1 MNAMLWRRRLDHVMS
16 AMLTAGVALLPPL
29 AFADGESAPGMRS
42 LSSVIAA
49 PAVRNA
55 VGPAC
60 TQNVSITSLAN
71 HDLVS
76 TELGYAGSEYAMLRA
91 RATAAGPWE
100 QYTVC
105 NYTSD
110 GYWTIQ
116 SQANGLYV
124 SAELGY
130 SGGQYGMLRARASV
144 VGPWEKFTFGACG
157 LGCTTVQSQANGL
170 FVSAELGYTGDQY
183 GMLRAR
189 ASVAG
194 PWEQFR

>member
-1 MNAMLWRRRLDHVMS
+1 MNILRWENWLNCVASVVSAFGIMLLQ
-16 AMLTAGVALLPPL
+16 APAL
-29 AFADGESAPGMRS
+29 ADGVSVLGVRS
-42 LSSVIAA
+42 LSSVISE
-49 PAVRNA
+49 PAVRPA

-71 HDLVS
+71 QHLVS
-76 TELGYAGSEYAMLRA
+76 AELGYAGSDYAMLRA
-91 RATAAGPWE
+91 RATAVGPWE
-100 QYTVC
+100 QYTLC
-105 NYTSD
+105 NYAGD

-130 SGGQYGMLRARASV
+130 SGNQYGMLRARASV
-144 VGPWEKFTFGACG
+144 VGPWEKFVFRSCG
-157 LGCTTVQSQANGL
+157 LGCTTILSQANGL
-170 FVSAELGYTGDQY
+170 FVSAELGYPADQY

-189 ASVAG
+189 ASVVG